1 MGSKRIRD
9 FNEKF
14 IEIGLIPL
22 EPIQTAKHK
31 VACVDANGYMYKL
44 SYRGSISDK
53 RTKEFDKWDK
63 TNPYKAHNMRLYA
76 SRVQEKCGNTI

>member
-1 MGSKRIRD
+1 
-9 FNEKF
+9 
-14 IEIGLIPL
+14 
-22 EPIQTAKHK
+22 
-31 VACVDANGYMYKL
+31 MYKL

-76 SRVQEKCGNTI
+76 SRLQENVEILSSDEVLINATKQDKCL